1 MRSIKKFYIIF
12 SIGLMFSACEK
23 DDNIPVDDQE
33 ELRTRTHTTL
43 IINNYNRGYGHFTY
57 NENFIFEVYD
67 DLNSYEDYFA
77 SSLPWEKKVI
87 YSNLPDSLL
96 DNDLESMYNYY
107 RETFKYDSIEPG
119 TYYFKSF
126 NAYNDDKFVE
136 FNDEFEFDISSP
148 LDSLEVINILTKRY
162 HIQSFNLKE
171 MHIYLNNES
180 LSTSKNEVNIKFHK
194 FYPSGYAGPP
204 PTTYF
209 EDSVALDHFPYKKS
223 ISLRIDEF
231 NSAWFDPHFYLSI
244 SGSGINKE
252 YEIKIFDLL
261 NLNKRFTDSLVYFDK
276 NNVIQYKLYGDWT
289 IK

>member
-1 MRSIKKFYIIF
+1 MRSIKKFYIFF
-12 SIGLMFSACEK
+12 SIGLIFSACEK
-23 DDNIPVDDQE
+23 DDNIPPDDKE
-33 ELRTRTHTTL
+33 ELNTRTHTTL
-43 IINNYNRGYGHFTY
+43 IVNNYNRGYGHFTY
-57 NENFIFEVYD
+57 NENHILEVYD
-67 DLNSYEDYFA
+67 DLNSYKDYFA
-77 SSLPWEKKVI
+77 APLPWEKKVL

-96 DNDLESMYNYY
+96 DDDLESMDKYH
-107 RETFKYDSIEPG
+107 RESYKYDSVKPG

-126 NAYNDDKFVE
+126 NAYNDEKFIE
-136 FNDEFEFDISSP
+136 FNDEIKFDISSP
-148 LDSLEVINILTKRY
+148 LDSLEAINILTERY

-171 MHIYLNNES
+171 MHIYLNDES

-209 EDSVALDHFPYKKS
+209 EDSVALDQFPYEKS
-223 ISLRIDEF
+223 ISVSIDEF

-276 NNVIQYKLYGDWT
+276 SNVIQYKLYGDWT
-289 IK
+289 ME